1 MTKRNITI
9 VAIVFLAVIIMFSA
23 KIIIGRGKDVP
34 KNIKE
39 LTLEEQYSR
48 INNSVKPSI
57 IIFSYDADCC
67 ESTKKFFNDYN
78 SNAKKLMK
86 DYNNKFETL
95 FINTG
100 VIESEKENKV
110 LEKIAKD
117 NEVSKLPSILVR
129 DSKGK
134 KIKVFEGTF
143 DDKEIRK
150 VLDGVMKQ

>member
-1 MTKRNITI
+1 MTKRSITI
-9 VAIVFLAVIIMFSA
+9 VAVVFLAVIIMFSA
-23 KIIIGRGKDVP
+23 KVIISRGKDVP

-48 INNSVKPSI
+48 ISNSVKPSI

-67 ESTKKFFNDYN
+67 ENTKKFFNEYN

-86 DYNNKFETL
+86 DYENKFETL

-100 VIESEKENKV
+100 IIESDKGNKV
-110 LEKIAKD
+110 LERITKD